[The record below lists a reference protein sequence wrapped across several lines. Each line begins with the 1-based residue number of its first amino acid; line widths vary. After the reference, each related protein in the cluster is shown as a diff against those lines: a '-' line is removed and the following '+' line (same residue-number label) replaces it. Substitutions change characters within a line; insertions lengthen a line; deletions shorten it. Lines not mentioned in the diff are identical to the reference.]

1 MWSATS
7 RSNLLTSSRLPGT
20 TTTTPAVH
28 ASHTGNGQTMIDSK
42 LSSPPAHLPNHQ
54 WSYRVPSPPRVI
66 VPPPQTNGAGFP
78 DVHIGNGGPADFES
92 NGFANSEFLKTVTYA
107 YGDVSSVDS
116 MLNWRYEER
125 RMAQKILP
133 FLYLGP
139 LSIARDVDFLKR
151 EQITMIMAVRNTQAA
166 RANLLNSKAALTL
179 GIESCTID
187 VAGTQELIAAFPRA
201 IATINTHLSHTYE
214 EQQRRNAE
222 LQALGQPPQT
232 SLPGKVLVFCETG
245 NERSATVVAAY
256 IMAMFCMDLIPA
268 IQLVQAQR
276 FCVSF
281 DDSLRFL
288 LQSYEAILRA
298 KRDVDKSRTD
308 SIASA
313 VSIHPYMQHQPSSD
327 VTTEGR
333 IGRPSKRTLDE
344 SYGDDMDVDGA
355 DTLHDDGRFE
365 RRDGFAP
372 FLDQ

>member
-1 MWSATS
+1 MWDPLSS
-7 RSNLLTSSRLPGT
+7 RNLLTSSGSSSMT
-20 TTTTPAVH
+20 TDLTDGH
-28 ASHTGNGQTMIDSK
+28 ASNRQTSYDTN
-42 LSSPPAHLPNHQ
+42 LSSPPSHLPNHQ

-78 DVHIGNGGPADFES
+78 DVHIGDGGPIDFES
-92 NGFANSEFLKTVTYA
+92 NGFANSEFLKIVTYA
-107 YGDVSSVDS
+107 DGDTTAMDS

-139 LSIARDVDFLKR
+139 LSIARDVAFLKR

-166 RANLLNSKAALTL
+166 RANLLHTKAALNL

-187 VAGTQELIAAFPRA
+187 VAGNQELIAAFPRA
-201 IATINTHLSHTYE
+201 IAAINTHLSHTYE
-214 EQQRRNAE
+214 NQQQRNAE
-222 LQALGQPPQT
+222 LSSLGQPPQT
-232 SLPGKVLVFCETG
+232 SLPGRVLVFCETG

-256 IMAMFCMDLIPA
+256 IMAMFCKDLIPA

-298 KRDVDKSRTD
+298 KRDVAKSLADCTGVPGD
-308 SIASA
+308 N
-313 VSIHPYMQHQPSSD
+313 HPHTRRRPSSD
-327 VTTEGR
+327 APAEGR
-333 IGRPSKRTLDE
+333 MGTSSKRTLDE
-344 SYGDDMDVDGA
+344 SYDDDVDMGSA
-355 DTLHDDGRFE
+355 DKVRDDGRFE
-365 RRDGFAP
+365 RRDEFAP

>member
-1 MWSATS
+1 MPATQ
-7 RSNLLTSSRLPGT
+7 
-20 TTTTPAVH
+20 
-28 ASHTGNGQTMIDSK
+28 ASHTGSRQMVYDPN
-42 LSSPPAHLPNHQ
+42 LSPSPSHLPNHQ

-78 DVHIGNGGPADFES
+78 DVRIGNGGPADFES

-107 YGDVSSVDS
+107 YGDITSVDS

-139 LSIARDVDFLKR
+139 LSIARDVEFLKR

-166 RANLLNSKAALTL
+166 RANLLNSKAALSL

-187 VAGTQELIAAFPRA
+187 VAGNQELIAAFPRA

-214 EQQRRNAE
+214 EQQQRNAE
-222 LQALGQPPQT
+222 RKSLGQPPQT

-256 IMAMFCMDLIPA
+256 IMAMFCMDLIPS
-268 IQLVQAQR
+268 IQLIQAQR

-298 KRDVDKSRTD
+298 KRDVAKSRVD
-308 SIASA
+308 SMAFTGS
-313 VSIHPYMQHQPSSD
+313 SHPHMQHHLSSGAT
-327 VTTEGR
+327 VEGR
-333 IGRPSKRTLDE
+333 VGKSSKRTLDE
-344 SYGDDMDVDGA
+344 SYGDDMDVDST
-355 DTLHDDGRFE
+355 DTPHDDGRFE

>member
-1 MWSATS
+1 MPPAHTS
-7 RSNLLTSSRLPGT
+7 HISSRQMSYDP
-20 TTTTPAVH
+20 
-28 ASHTGNGQTMIDSK
+28 D
-42 LSSPPAHLPNHQ
+42 LSSPPSHLPNHQ

-78 DVHIGNGGPADFES
+78 DVHIGNGRPADFES

-107 YGDVSSVDS
+107 YGDTTSVDS

-139 LSIARDVDFLKR
+139 LSIARDVDFLER
-151 EQITMIMAVRNTQAA
+151 EKITMIMAVRNTQAA
-166 RANLLNSKAALTL
+166 RANLLHSKAALSL

-187 VAGTQELIAAFPRA
+187 VAGNQELIAAFPRA
-201 IATINTHLSHTYE
+201 IAVINTHLSHTYE
-214 EQQRRNAE
+214 EQEQRNAE
-222 LQALGQPPQT
+222 LWSRGHAPQT
-232 SLPGKVLVFCETG
+232 SLPGRVLVFCETG

-256 IMAMFCMDLIPA
+256 IMAMFSMDLVPA
-268 IQLVQAQR
+268 IQLVQARR

-298 KRDVDKSRTD
+298 KRDVAKSRAD
-308 SIASA
+308 STAVTASH
-313 VSIHPYMQHQPSSD
+313 HPRIQDQLWSD
-327 VTTEGR
+327 AATEGR
-333 IGRPSKRTLDE
+333 VGGSSKRTLDE
-344 SYGDDMDVDGA
+344 SYEDDMDMDNA
-355 DTLHDDGRFE
+355 DNVRDEARFE
-365 RRDGFAP
+365 RRDEFAP

>member
-1 MWSATS
+1 M
-7 RSNLLTSSRLPGT
+7 
-20 TTTTPAVH
+20 PAVH
-28 ASHTGNGQTMIDSK
+28 ASHTGSRQTSHDPT
-42 LSSPPAHLPNHQ
+42 LSTPPSHLPNHQ

-78 DVHIGNGGPADFES
+78 DVYIGNGGPADFES

-107 YGDVSSVDS
+107 YGDIPSVDS

-151 EQITMIMAVRNTQAA
+151 EQITMIMAVRNTHAA
-166 RANLLNSKAALTL
+166 RANLLNSKAALNL

-187 VAGTQELIAAFPRA
+187 VTGNQELIAAFPKA

-214 EQQRRNAE
+214 EQQQRNAE
-222 LQALGQPPQT
+222 LWSLGQPPQT
-232 SLPGKVLVFCETG
+232 SPLGRVLVFCETG

-256 IMAMFCMDLIPA
+256 IMAMFSMDLIPA

-298 KRDVDKSRTD
+298 KRDVAKSRAD
-308 SIASA
+308 SMVTIGSN
-313 VSIHPYMQHQPSSD
+313 HPRIDHHLSSD
-327 VTTEGR
+327 VPAEGR
-333 IGRPSKRTLDE
+333 VGGSSKRTLDE
-344 SYGDDMDVDGA
+344 SYEDDMDMDNA
-355 DTLHDDGRFE
+355 DNVRDDERFE
-365 RRDGFAP
+365 RRDEFAP